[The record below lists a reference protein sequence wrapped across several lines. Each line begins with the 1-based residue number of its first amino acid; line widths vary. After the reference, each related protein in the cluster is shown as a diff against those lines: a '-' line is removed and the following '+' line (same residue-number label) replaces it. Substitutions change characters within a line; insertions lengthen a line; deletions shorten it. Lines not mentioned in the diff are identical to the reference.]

1 MNRRIL
7 LLAIGHLM
15 AACIDHNP
23 QLDTDPDAAGASEA
37 PDAVLV
43 HGRNVVFAVAEPD
56 AVDAADAELPN
67 DARLTDD
74 MPCPEKLGT
83 LFDVAAPAPA
93 VDGCEA
99 QCIRL
104 AHCASHTWD
113 DGSDQCRCLEDDDEP
128 AILDACKATC
138 HTTQGELLYYALFD
152 TPVCSEI
159 VPAVTSR
166 FPTFDVACGG
176 RP

>member
-1 MNRRIL
+1 MRALMLIL
-7 LLAIGHLM
+7 CSLQLGCIAGSNPALDPDLLDAEV
-15 AACIDHNP
+15 AA
-23 QLDTDPDAAGASEA
+23 TDAGTADAEPDIRFAVAVETPTVEPPDAAHA
-37 PDAVLV
+37 PPPPTRSRQACATAPS
-43 HGRNVVFAVAEPD
+43 RF
-56 AVDAADAELPN
+56 
-67 DARLTDD
+67 
-74 MPCPEKLGT
+74 
-83 LFDVAAPAPA
+83 FDPAPAAPAL
-93 VDGCEA
+93 DGCEA

-166 FPTFDVACGG
+166 FATFDAACGG